1 MIGLLRNKYAAA
13 HGSTRIPAVRHEVCN
28 DADFCIMDKMAHI
41 VCASLDGG
49 VGVYDNNSKRYDMT
63 IIDFE
68 DFVNQFKSSNPA
80 GKGKKCDFIL
90 YDDRDAYIILNELSA
105 LDAKYLDD
113 HKVDGENKEGK
124 RSHAIRQ
131 IQESIDK
138 LIVSPDIRSYM
149 DRRARR
155 IGLFSYR
162 INEADNIPKEI
173 QQSMTKFGMVKN
185 SFSNVSA
192 SIFSN
197 GFVFEQRIYPTPF
210 KLE

>member
-1 MIGLLRNKYAAA
+1 MIGLLQNKYAAA

-28 DADFCIMDKMAHI
+28 DADFCIMDKKAHI
-41 VCASLDGG
+41 VCASLDDG
-49 VGVYDNNSKRYDMT
+49 VGVYDNNSKRYGIT

-68 DFVNQFKSSNPA
+68 KFVNEFKPSTAA
-80 GKGKKCDFIL
+80 GRGKKCDFIL
-90 YDDRDAYIILNELSA
+90 YDNQEAYVILNELSE
-105 LDAKYLDD
+105 LDAKYLEG
-113 HKVDGENKEGK
+113 HEVYGENKEGK

-138 LIVSPDIRSYM
+138 LVVSSDIRSYM
-149 DRRARR
+149 DRKARR

-162 INEADNIPKEI
+162 INEDDSIPKEI

-192 SIFSN
+192 PIFSN